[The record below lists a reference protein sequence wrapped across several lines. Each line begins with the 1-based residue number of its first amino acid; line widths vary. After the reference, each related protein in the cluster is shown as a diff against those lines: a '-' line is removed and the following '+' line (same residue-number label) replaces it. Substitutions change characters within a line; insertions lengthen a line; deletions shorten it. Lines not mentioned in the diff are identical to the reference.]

1 MHRTIRAV
9 RGTARLVMPMFLC
22 AIGVG
27 FAQSK
32 TERERKPTEQVSPA
46 PNAATQNIA
55 APPKKEDPVFKGL
68 KYRVIGPF
76 RGGRSLTASGI
87 PGDPNIYYFGST
99 GGGVWKSTDGATTWA
114 PAFKKQGTS
123 SIGSVAVSGSY
134 PKTYSVGT
142 GGACIRGNISQGDG
156 GQK

>member
-9 RGTARLVMPMFLC
+9 GGTAWLFIPMFLC
-22 AIGVG
+22 ATGLG

-68 KYRVIGPF
+68 KYRPIGPF

-87 PGDPNIYYFGST
+87 PGDPNTYYFGST
-99 GGGVWKSTDGATTWA
+99 GGGGLESTDGALYWS
-114 PAFKKQGTS
+114 FGFDKKGTLAT
-123 SIGSVAVSGSY
+123 GSLGGS
-134 PKTYSVGT
+134 TSRFQNFLFWT
-142 GGACIRGNISQGDG
+142 GGVCFPGSGAPRV
-156 GQK
+156 